1 MKYLCKSEKNMRPK
15 GLVATLKIAVASGK
29 RNENLQSNA
38 DFLNTRVIPV
48 LNKNPGK
55 TTPDLSATSQTR
67 ALGGN
72 TRILQDKASYDE
84 NHSP

>member
-1 MKYLCKSEKNMRPK
+1 MKYLCKSEKNKRPK
-15 GLVATLKIAVASGK
+15 GLVATLKIAVASGQEIK
-29 RNENLQSNA
+29 IYRVMQT
-38 DFLNTRVIPV
+38 FKNTRVIPV

-72 TRILQDKASYDE
+72 TRILQDNASYDE